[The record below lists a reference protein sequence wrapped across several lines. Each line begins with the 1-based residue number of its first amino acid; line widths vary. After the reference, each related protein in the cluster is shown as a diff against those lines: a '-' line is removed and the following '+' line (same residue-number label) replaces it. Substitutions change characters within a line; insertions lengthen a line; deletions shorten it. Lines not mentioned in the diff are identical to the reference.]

1 MFTWMISLVGNSKD
15 NCLLFHNQLHP
26 QRQVQLLILW
36 DFISCPY
43 NDKKQEHR
51 VTLKIIGFWVNSLI
65 RSISLSPDSI
75 TDIISKINTFIGTK
89 DHQPPLCDWQKLAGH
104 LNWMLNVL
112 PWGQPALSE
121 IYRKIAGKLHNHAKI
136 FLNAT
141 VIDNL
146 TWLAKTIPLL
156 LVFDLLI
163 PGNGQMRKLTSFCG
177 LMQAGSMAYHLS
189 CR

>member
-1 MFTWMISLVGNSKD
+1 MDDFFGWEFKD